1 MSILSYVSCKKFTV
15 ATTGLLAG
23 LGILAAVNQSSAA
36 SKVAISGTFDCAYTK
51 KEVAP
56 VGAAEEA
63 HILMLDVCQGKNSN
77 RGAKSFMDGASVQNQ
92 EITDLN
98 QGNGSETGDSTFT
111 QGADSSRVRF
121 EGLIATKL
129 NPDKTP
135 NTTFKGKWTFVWG
148 AGQYAGV
155 SGEGTYTGK
164 MVSETA
170 YQVDWSGSYS
180 LARSSSAAK

>member
-1 MSILSYVSCKKFTV
+1 MSVLSYVSCKKFTV

-36 SKVAISGTFDCAYTK
+36 SKVAISGTFDCTYTK

-56 VGAAEEA
+56 VGAPEEG
-63 HILMLDVCQGKNSN
+63 HILMLDVCQGKNTN
-77 RGAKSFMDGASVQNQ
+77 KGAKNYMDGASVEDQ
-92 EITDLN
+92 EILDLN
-98 QGNGSETGDSTFT
+98 QGNGPQNGYSAFTYGGDSI
-111 QGADSSRVRF
+111 RVRY
-121 EGLIATKL
+121 EGRVATTLK
-129 NPDKTP
+129 PDKTP
-135 NTTFKGKWTFVWG
+135 KTTFKGKWTFVWG

-170 YQVDWSGSYS
+170 YQVDWTGSYS